1 MLLTRSIHH
10 CANVSFTDP
19 AWWYDFLVV
28 ARAKG
33 LTQGKKP
40 ASGKGP
46 AEQAVDPDL
55 DPMVKLAQKVQR
67 EVEAG
72 KAILPA
78 DFFDR
83 FAVFDSRRH
92 KVIQEI
98 KEEQM
103 H

>member
-19 AWWYDFLVV
+19 AWWYDLFVA

-33 LTQGKKP
+33 LARGKKT

-46 AEQAVDPDL
+46 EGPVGQGEDPDL
-55 DPMVKLAQKVQR
+55 DPMVNLAHKVQR
-67 EVEAG
+67 EVEEG

-78 DFFDR
+78 DFFER

-92 KVIQEI
+92 KVVT
-98 KEEQM
+98 
-103 H
+103 